1 MDSAAADDRPA
12 TGAGAQF
19 CQSHPNRHRIYS
31 FLITPAP
38 FAESPS
44 APGFTGTSYAYRTQ
58 KKGLTAIPLT
68 LNIMFKVQ
76 EKLLFAESKWLT
88 SHYGTVK
95 GAGLNV
101 RAGQFIATWRKSTV
115 HDNSCHPLGKMD

>member
-1 MDSAAADDRPA
+1 MDGAAADDRPA

-38 FAESPS
+38 FAESPP

-68 LNIMFKVQ
+68 LNIALKSQ
-76 EKLLFAESKWLT
+76 EKLPSAEGKWLT
-88 SHYGTVK
+88 SHYGTAG

-101 RAGQFIATWRKSTV
+101 RAGRPAAAWRKIAV
-115 HDNSCHPLGKMD
+115 HDNACHLLEKMV